1 MTSIDQ
7 SMKRIVLTN
16 RRTGR
21 IRILRLDAEDNLTV
35 IQERPGV
42 WDCAISPDGKW
53 LLTTILTVLAGT
65 DQSPQAWDLTTGRA
79 IKNFSADA
87 AALTVPF
94 NISLMPSETH
104 TRNRSRRVRRLTI

>member
-53 LLTTILTVLAGT
+53 LQTTILTVLAGI

-79 IKNFSADA
+79 IKNLQRGCCCFDRAIQHLA
-87 AALTVPF
+87 NAK
-94 NISLMPSETH
+94 
-104 TRNRSRRVRRLTI
+104 RNAHSQ